1 MSIANMGKENKY
13 SPNEAAFEYSIEKYA
28 RELINDVKE
37 KSDSYGEVSKKL
49 NQIKATSIFNGTNY
63 FVVVNHAIDII
74 ENEKNAIA
82 LKE

>member
-1 MSIANMGKENKY
+1 MGKENKY
-13 SPNEAAFEYSIEKYA
+13 SPNEVAFEYSIEKYA

-74 ENEKNAIA
+74 ENEKNAIT